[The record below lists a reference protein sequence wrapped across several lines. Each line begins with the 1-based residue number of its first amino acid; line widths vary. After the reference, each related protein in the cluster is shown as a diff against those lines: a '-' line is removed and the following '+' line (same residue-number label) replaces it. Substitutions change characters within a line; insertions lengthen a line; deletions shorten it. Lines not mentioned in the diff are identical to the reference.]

1 MYQNKN
7 MLLIIQRTIKQG
19 LQNFLRNG
27 WLSVASV
34 SILFFS
40 LFIISLLFTITTT
53 AGKVMQ
59 DVQDKVNVSVYF
71 KSDVPD
77 EKIMEAKKNLESFSE
92 VKSVSFVSKEQA
104 LEDFKKNNANEPAI
118 LQSLE
123 EIGENPLLSYLVVKA
138 QSPDKYDVIS
148 KYVTEAPFAED
159 VGRVNYE
166 KNKEIIKKFNM
177 LIGQVRKI
185 GVILG
190 SIFALVA
197 ILITFNTVRITIYT
211 HKEEIEI
218 MRLVGASNI
227 FIRLPFILEGLFY
240 GIIASLVSM
249 LALFV
254 TLYFG
259 GSYISGATFVK
270 NLTSFYFDN
279 WLELFALQVI
289 LGSLLG
295 IVGSTIAMRKYL
307 KV

>member
-1 MYQNKN
+1 MF
-7 MLLIIQRTIKQG
+7 LVIQRTIKQG

-40 LFIISLLFTITTT
+40 LFLISLLFTITTT
-53 AGKVMQ
+53 ANKVMQ
-59 DVQDKVNVSVYF
+59 NVQDKVNVSVYF
-71 KSDVPD
+71 KSDVSG
-77 EKIMEAKKNLESFSE
+77 ESILEAKKNLESFAE
-92 VKSVSFVSKEQA
+92 VKSADYISKEQA

-138 QSPDKYDVIS
+138 QSPEKYDIIS

-159 VGRVNYE
+159 VSRVNYE
-166 KNKEIIKKFNM
+166 KNKEIIKKFNT
-177 LIGQVRKI
+177 IIAQVRKI
-185 GVILG
+185 GMILG

-197 ILITFNTVRITIYT
+197 ILIIFNTVRITIYT

-218 MRLVGASNI
+218 MRLVGASNV
-227 FIRLPFILEGLFY
+227 FIRLPFILEGLFS

-249 LALFV
+249 LALFIV
-254 TLYFG
+254 LYFG
-259 GSYISGATFVK
+259 GSYISGAVFVK
-270 NLTSFYFDN
+270 SLISFYLSH
-279 WLELFALQVI
+279 WLALFALQVV

-295 IVGSTIAMRKYL
+295 IVGSIIAMRKYL